1 VDIPRRRSRVDVW
14 RRPRSKPVQLHEA
27 TVNGPATAVQ
37 TFEGW
42 SAHQDQSNG
51 QTEHRVVANATG
63 PAGGEVAV
71 GLPVAPG
78 KEITFR
84 ARHGTLLRA
93 RAIDDGE
100 LLLEHRVGRVRMVA
114 EAPADAHAH
123 AFGLDDSDEWRS
135 NLPPPKPL
143 AKPPSSAPGAK
154 KPPRVAPVKPGK
166 LKEDHRFQVAFLN
179 HLPVPL
185 DLYYY
190 APKEGTETLQSRA
203 APFETLQIVTYWRA
217 HFVVRDPVS
226 GLRAAQLAIPVMPI
240 RDCGKEKA
248 DAFAARYLR
257 DAVAVGIHAPD
268 DVNATGADSI
278 GVSSLAEQLVVA
290 EDASK

>member
-1 VDIPRRRSRVDVW
+1 M
-14 RRPRSKPVQLHEA
+14 
-27 TVNGPATAVQ
+27 Q

-51 QTEHRVVANATG
+51 QTEHHVVANATRA
-63 PAGGEVAV
+63 AGGEVAV

-154 KPPRVAPVKPGK
+154 KPPRAAPVKPGK

-203 APFETLQIVTYWRA
+203 APFETLQIVTRA
-217 HFVVRDPVS
+217 RRADASLMIAATPRPRRGQSAEATPRRGQSVRRRRRGRDADSPCEGDATAATRTVR
-226 GLRAAQLAIPVMPI
+226 GGNAVAATQTVRRGATRNVERRAA
-240 RDCGKEKA
+240 G
-248 DAFAARYLR
+248 
-257 DAVAVGIHAPD
+257 
-268 DVNATGADSI
+268 TGARTSSSATPSRASARR
-278 GVSSLAEQLVVA
+278 SSLFP
-290 EDASK
+290 